1 MLNAFPQH
9 GANVPT
15 LAVRA
20 PDSPQAPD
28 RLRKP
33 GVRERSKSERQQ
45 RILLAAREHF
55 SNSGYDDATL
65 RGIAESAGLGVGT
78 LFNYVSHKRDL
89 IFLIFNEEIDALTAT
104 ALAKTRPWKT
114 FRENVL
120 TITDPHY
127 SLFAQN
133 PVLARILLSETVL
146 ETPGL
151 HLDRYLQV
159 RVRLLEGM
167 ESLALT
173 AQDRGELRPG
183 IHPGTIAR
191 NTFLSFTA
199 ALRWW
204 VTQPAPE
211 ARQGQLD
218 YAEMLEMQLGG
229 LECRVSNAPAAA
241 RKE

>member
-1 MLNAFPQH
+1 MQQRAHQ
-9 GANVPT
+9 PT
-15 LAVRA
+15 LALPTPEPPGPNA
-20 PDSPQAPD
+20 
-28 RLRKP
+28 RKP

-55 SNSGYDDATL
+55 SNFGYDDATL

-89 IFLIFNEEIDALTAT
+89 IFLIFNEEIDTLTAT
-104 ALAKTRPWKT
+104 ALAKTRPWKS

-127 SLFAQN
+127 SLFAGN

-151 HLDRYLQV
+151 HLDRYLRV

-167 ESLALT
+167 ESLAHT
-173 AQDRGELRPG
+173 AQDRGELRAE
-183 IHPGTIAR
+183 IHPATIAR

-204 VTQPAPE
+204 VTQPAPDS
-211 ARQGQLD
+211 RQGQLD

-229 LECRVSNAPAAA
+229 LKRRASSG
-241 RKE
+241 